1 MKPTD
6 IRPPFDE
13 ETAKAKVKAA
23 EDAWNTRNP
32 ELVAKA
38 YTIDSSWRNR
48 IEFFKGREAI
58 IAFLKRKWTKEL
70 DYRLMKELWCY
81 NKNRISGP
89 FEYEWRDADNPSQW
103 MRTHGNEHWEFEDSG
118 LMRIRDMSANDYP
131 IKESERRYK

>member
-81 NKNRISGP
+81 NKNRISV
-89 FEYEWRDADNPSQW
+89 
-103 MRTHGNEHWEFEDSG
+103 
-118 LMRIRDMSANDYP
+118 P
-131 IKESERRYK
+131 I

>member
-38 YTIDSSWRNR
+38 YRLLIPVGE
-48 IEFFKGREAI
+48 IELN
-58 IAFLKRKWTKEL
+58 FLKEEKQL
-70 DYRLMKELWCY
+70 
-81 NKNRISGP
+81 
-89 FEYEWRDADNPSQW
+89 
-103 MRTHGNEHWEFEDSG
+103 
-118 LMRIRDMSANDYP
+118 
-131 IKESERRYK
+131 